1 MTAKKDLLIE
11 IGTEELPPRALRQ
24 LATAFADGVRQG
36 LDNHNLGHGDCR
48 WYATPRRLAVTVARL
63 AVAQDD
69 HEVVKRGPA
78 LNAAYDGD
86 GKPTRAAQ
94 GFARS
99 CGAGVEE
106 LEVLET
112 GKGSWLVYRTLER
125 GRDAAEVLPGVID
138 GALARLPIP
147 KRMRWGDG
155 EEEFVRP
162 VHWSVVLLGRDAVPC
177 RLLGTEAG
185 NASLGHRFHHPGP
198 VRITSAATYASK
210 LKDKGRVLADFDER
224 RALIR
229 EQAQAAAAELGGTAL
244 LDEELLDEVTALVE
258 WPAAVPG
265 SFDEQFLALPREVLI
280 ATMQD
285 HQKYFP
291 VTDAG
296 GGLMP
301 YFITIA
307 NIDSLDP
314 LEVRRGN
321 ERVIRPRLSDAAFF
335 WDRDRRTP
343 LADRQAQLKD
353 VVFQKELGSLED
365 KTRRVTALAG
375 YIAGQ
380 LGLDVSLAER
390 AAKLA
395 RCDLF
400 TEMVGEF
407 PKLQGIMGR
416 HYAVHD
422 GEPQEVAQALDEQYQ
437 PRFAGDGIPASDT
450 GRVLALA
457 DRIDTLVGIFAIG
470 QPPGGDR
477 DPFGLRRAALGCLRI
492 LVESGLDLDLA
503 ACLQRAAAGFPAGI
517 NAAAVVDG
525 VFDFMMERLRHYYLE
540 AGIRPDV
547 FDAVLSRRPPRPYD
561 FHQRIHAVTAF
572 TRLPE
577 AESLAAANKR
587 IRNIL
592 RQSDETPPASIDSAR
607 LQEPAETAL
616 AKELE
621 ATAAAVRPLLD
632 RNDYTRALT
641 QLAGLR
647 DKVDGFFDNV
657 MVMSEDRSLRSNR
670 LAMLQCISDL
680 FLTIADISR
689 LQSAS

>member
-1 MTAKKDLLIE
+1 MTARRDLLIE
-11 IGTEELPPRALRQ
+11 IGTEELPPWALRQ
-24 LATAFADGVRQG
+24 LAAAFADGIRQG
-36 LDNHNLGHGDCR
+36 LDNHNLRHGDCR
-48 WYATPRRLAVTVARL
+48 WYATPRRLAVAVDRL
-63 AVAQDD
+63 ATAQDD
-69 HEVVKRGPA
+69 HEVVRRGPA
-78 LNAAYDGD
+78 LNAAYDAD
-86 GKPTRAAQ
+86 GNPTRAAQ

-99 CGAGVEE
+99 CGTGVDK

-112 GKGSWLVYRTLER
+112 DKGSWLAYRTLER
-125 GRDAAEVLPGVID
+125 GRSAAEHLPGIIND
-138 GALARLPIP
+138 ALARLPIP
-147 KRMRWGDG
+147 KRMRWGEG
-155 EEEFVRP
+155 EAEFVRP

-177 RLLGTEAG
+177 QLLGTEAG
-185 NASLGHRFHHPGP
+185 NASRGHRFHHPGP
-198 VRITSAATYASK
+198 VRITSAATYAKK
-210 LKDKGRVLADFDER
+210 LKDKARVLADFDER

-229 EQAQAAAAELGGTAL
+229 EQAEAAAAELDGTAL
-244 LDEELLDEVTALVE
+244 LDEDLLDEVTALVE
-258 WPAAVPG
+258 WPAAVSG
-265 SFDEQFLALPREVLI
+265 SFDRKFLALPEEVLI

-343 LADRQAQLKD
+343 LSERRAQLKD
-353 VVFQKELGSLED
+353 VVFQQKLGSLED

-390 AAKLA
+390 AAELA

-407 PKLQGIMGR
+407 PKLQGVMGR
-416 HYAVHD
+416 HYARHD
-422 GEPQEVAQALDEQYQ
+422 GEPEEVALALDEQYR
-437 PRFAGDGIPASDT
+437 PRFAGDGIPAIDA

-457 DRIDTLVGIFAIG
+457 DRIDTLAGIFAIG
-470 QPPGGDR
+470 KAPTGDS

-492 LVESGLDLDLA
+492 LVEASLDLDLA
-503 ACLQRAAAGFPAGI
+503 MCLQRAAAGFPADV
-517 NAAAVVDG
+517 NAGTVIDE

-540 AGIRPDV
+540 EGIRPDV
-547 FDAVLSRRPPRPYD
+547 FDAVLSRRPPRPFD

-577 AESLAAANKR
+577 AESLASANKR

-592 RQSDETPPASIDSAR
+592 RQSGETPPGSIDTSR

-616 AKELE
+616 AEELE
-621 ATAAAVRPLLD
+621 TTAATVQPLLES
-632 RNDYTRALT
+632 NDYTRALT
-641 QLAGLR
+641 KLAGLR

-657 MVMSEDRSLRSNR
+657 MVMSEDHTLRSNR
-670 LAMLQCISDL
+670 LAMLQRISEL
-680 FLTIADISR
+680 FLSIADISR